1 MTNHKMDMIASIAD
15 YYSKGIINAEDAYL
29 LVVRMIEGS
38 LSVIELL
45 HILAK
50 LEGKPNVGHHYDCNH
65 DCDALYEA
73 YRFFGGYKGYKER
86 KEEEKKE
93 AEKADN
99 KKDIIDKMNEELWHE
114 ITNCF
119 GGIQ

>member
-1 MTNHKMDMIASIAD
+1 MTGHKMDMIASIAD
-15 YYSKGIINAEDAYL
+15 CYSKGTLGAEDAYL
-29 LVVRMIEGS
+29 LTVRMIEGS

-50 LEGKPNVGHHYDCNH
+50 MEGKPNVGHHYDCNH

-73 YRFFGGYKGYKER
+73 YHKGFFEGYEER

-93 AEKADN
+93 NRKAA
-99 KKDIIDKMNEELWHE
+99 IDKINEAVKKVVDEMHGVSW
-114 ITNCF
+114 
-119 GGIQ
+119 

>member
-1 MTNHKMDMIASIAD
+1 MTNCKMDMIASIAD
-15 YYSKGIINAEDAYL
+15 CYSKGTLGAEDAYL
-29 LVVRMIEGS
+29 LTVRMIEGS

-50 LEGKPNVGHHYDCNH
+50 MEGKPNVGRNH

-73 YRFFGGYKGYKER
+73 YHKGFFEGYKGYKER

-93 AEKADN
+93 AEK
-99 KKDIIDKMNEELWHE
+99 IDKKKVIDEMNEAVWNEFK
-114 ITNCF
+114 NCF
-119 GGIQ
+119 GGIE

>member
-15 YYSKGIINAEDAYL
+15 CYSKGTIGAEDAYL
-29 LVVRMIEGS
+29 LTIRVIEGS
-38 LSVIELL
+38 LSIIELL

-50 LEGKPNVGHHYDCNH
+50 MESKPNVGHYYDYNH

-73 YRFFGGYKGYKER
+73 YHKGFLDGR
-86 KEEEKKE
+86 NMKKE

-99 KKDIIDKMNEELWHE
+99 KKSLVDEHEFESCFFGEEW
-114 ITNCF
+114 
-119 GGIQ
+119 

>member
-15 YYSKGIINAEDAYL
+15 CYSKGILGAEDAYL
-29 LVVRMIEGS
+29 LTVRIIEGS

-65 DCDALYEA
+65 DCDAVYEA
-73 YRFFGGYKGYKER
+73 YHKGFFEDYKER
-86 KEEEKKE
+86 KGEEKKE
-93 AEKADN
+93 AEKKDN
-99 KKDIIDKMNEELWHE
+99 KKAIIDEMNEAMQHELE
-114 ITNCF
+114 SCF

>member
-15 YYSKGIINAEDAYL
+15 CYSKGIIGAEDAYL
-29 LVVRMIEGS
+29 LTVRMIEGS

-50 LEGKPNVGHHYDCNH
+50 LEGKPNVGHHYDYNH

-73 YRFFGGYKGYKER
+73 YYKGFLDGR
-86 KEEEKKE
+86 NMKKE

-99 KKDIIDKMNEELWHE
+99 KKSFVDEHEFESCFFGEEW
-114 ITNCF
+114 
-119 GGIQ
+119 

>member
-1 MTNHKMDMIASIAD
+1 MINHKMDMIASIAD
-15 YYSKGIINAEDAYL
+15 CYSKGIIGAEDAYL
-29 LVVRMIEGS
+29 LTVRMIEGS

-50 LEGKPNVGHHYDCNH
+50 LEDKPNVGHHYDCNH

-73 YRFFGGYKGYKER
+73 YHKGFFEGYEER

-93 AEKADN
+93 ARKKDN
-99 KKDIIDKMNEELWHE
+99 KKSLVDEHEFESCFFGEEW
-114 ITNCF
+114 
-119 GGIQ
+119 